1 MRSGGWKPFWAALFA
16 SLLVLVPLVGGTVL
30 LSRQQLRTQ
39 LRQAARSESGV
50 PIQLPKTTDQLTVL
64 LCVSGEQPGFVLA
77 YLNAS
82 QNCVHLLSVP
92 AVLTVPFAEEETS
105 LARCYAA
112 AGPARCREAL
122 AQVLALPEGTRY
134 LAFSPDVLER
144 IASRYGPVRVG
155 FTGALTE
162 EELARY
168 GRSRAVQGISAGD
181 AHEFLCQLQAD
192 EAFSPVRTAAARAAV
207 WDAFL
212 RQDLDLLPAT
222 LPDALRASSSALLT
236 DLTAL
241 QNSATVKDLAGYL
254 KADPEKIGAFMAA
267 PVALDTQPVYPVKN
281 YGSGVTPFFTNL
293 ALWVAGFILMAMVK
307 LRVDPEGLPKF
318 TAVQAYFGRWLFY
331 MVCGLAMGL
340 VCCVGDLALGI
351 QCESPAA
358 FIGAGLLTV
367 FVDVNLM
374 FALAYAF
381 RHIGK
386 AIAVILL
393 IVVSSV
399 ATPLVLKVLF
409 TKAPPTPHPSQSEA

>member
-50 PIQLPKTTDQLTVL
+50 PIQLPRTTDQLTVL

-155 FTGALTE
+155 FSGAMTAG
-162 EELARY
+162 ELARY
-168 GRSRAVQGISAGD
+168 GRDSRVQGLSAAEAHGFLTGMD
-181 AHEFLCQLQAD
+181 ADAVVPQAH
-192 EAFSPVRTAAARAAV
+192 RAAARGAV
-207 WDAFL
+207 WDAFF
-212 RQDLDLLPAT
+212 RQNLDLLPGA
-222 LPDALRASSSALLT
+222 LPQALRSVSASLLT

-241 QNSATVKDLAGYL
+241 D
-254 KADPEKIGAFMAA
+254 
-267 PVALDTQPVYPVKN
+267 LDTLDR
-281 YGSGVTPFFTNL
+281 TLEFL
-293 ALWVAGFILMAMVK
+293 ANNEAQIETQVLPGDEQAGRYTLNEESLA
-307 LRVDPEGLPKF
+307 
-318 TAVQAYFGRWLFY
+318 AVQSFFN
-331 MVCGLAMGL
+331 V
-340 VCCVGDLALGI
+340 
-351 QCESPAA
+351 SPTDGQA
-358 FIGAGLLTV
+358 
-367 FVDVNLM
+367 
-374 FALAYAF
+374 
-381 RHIGK
+381 
-386 AIAVILL
+386 
-393 IVVSSV
+393 SS
-399 ATPLVLKVLF
+399 A
-409 TKAPPTPHPSQSEA
+409 SEP

>member
-92 AVLTVPFAEEETS
+92 AVLTMPFAEEETS

-207 WDAFL
+207 WDAFF

-222 LPDALRASSSALLT
+222 LPDALRASSAALLT
-236 DLTAL
+236 DFAAQDYTLLGTVLEFLAN
-241 QNSATVKDLAGYL
+241 NSALPHAEAPPGAWDAKAGTYTVTDASR
-254 KADPEKIGAFMAA
+254 A
-267 PVALDTQPVYPVKN
+267 
-281 YGSGVTPFFTNL
+281 
-293 ALWVAGFILMAMVK
+293 
-307 LRVDPEGLPKF
+307 
-318 TAVQAYFGRWLFY
+318 AVQTFLS
-331 MVCGLAMGL
+331 V
-340 VCCVGDLALGI
+340 
-351 QCESPAA
+351 SPASGNDA
-358 FIGAGLLTV
+358 SL
-367 FVDVNLM
+367 
-374 FALAYAF
+374 
-381 RHIGK
+381 RE
-386 AIAVILL
+386 
-393 IVVSSV
+393 
-399 ATPLVLKVLF
+399 P
-409 TKAPPTPHPSQSEA
+409 

>member
-92 AVLTVPFAEEETS
+92 AALTVPFAEEETS

-134 LAFSPDVLER
+134 LAFSPAVLER
-144 IASRYGPVRVG
+144 ISNRYGPVRVG

-207 WDAFL
+207 WDAFF

-241 QNSATVKDLAGYL
+241 DYDALERTLEFLANNSA
-254 KADPEKIGAFMAA
+254 
-267 PVALDTQPVYPVKN
+267 ALYQRR
-281 YGSGVTPFFTNL
+281 YGIFQ
-293 ALWVAGFILMAMVK
+293 
-307 LRVDPEGLPKF
+307 E
-318 TAVQAYFGRWLFY
+318 
-331 MVCGLAMGL
+331 
-340 VCCVGDLALGI
+340 
-351 QCESPAA
+351 
-358 FIGAGLLTV
+358 
-367 FVDVNLM
+367 
-374 FALAYAF
+374 
-381 RHIGK
+381 
-386 AIAVILL
+386 
-393 IVVSSV
+393 
-399 ATPLVLKVLF
+399 
-409 TKAPPTPHPSQSEA
+409 

>member
-50 PIQLPKTTDQLTVL
+50 PIQLPRTTDQLTVL

-82 QNCVHLLSVP
+82 QNCVHLLGVP
-92 AVLTVPFAEEETS
+92 AVLTVPFADEQAA
-105 LARCYAA
+105 LAQCYAA

-122 AQVLALPEGTRY
+122 MQVLALPEDTRY

-162 EELARY
+162 EELARH

-241 QNSATVKDLAGYL
+241 DYDALERTLEFLANNSAAVAAQALPGQWNAASGTYTVTDASR
-254 KADPEKIGAFMAA
+254 AA
-267 PVALDTQPVYPVKN
+267 MQT
-281 YGSGVTPFFTNL
+281 FFNVSPTE
-293 ALWVAGFILMAMVK
+293 A
-307 LRVDPEGLPKF
+307 
-318 TAVQAYFGRWLFY
+318 QA
-331 MVCGLAMGL
+331 
-340 VCCVGDLALGI
+340 
-351 QCESPAA
+351 
-358 FIGAGLLTV
+358 
-367 FVDVNLM
+367 
-374 FALAYAF
+374 
-381 RHIGK
+381 
-386 AIAVILL
+386 
-393 IVVSSV
+393 SS
-399 ATPLVLKVLF
+399 F
-409 TKAPPTPHPSQSEA
+409 SEP

>member
-1 MRSGGWKPFWAALFA
+1 MHAQHDRHRGWNPFWAALGA
-16 SLLVLVPLVGGTVL
+16 ALLVLVPLVGGTVL

-105 LARCYAA
+105 LARCYSA

-162 EELARY
+162 EELARH

-222 LPDALRASSSALLT
+222 LPDALRASSAALLT
-236 DLTAL
+236 DFAAQDYTLLGTVLEFLAN
-241 QNSATVKDLAGYL
+241 NSALPHAEALPGAWDAKAGTYTVTDASR
-254 KADPEKIGAFMAA
+254 A
-267 PVALDTQPVYPVKN
+267 
-281 YGSGVTPFFTNL
+281 
-293 ALWVAGFILMAMVK
+293 
-307 LRVDPEGLPKF
+307 
-318 TAVQAYFGRWLFY
+318 AVQTFLS
-331 MVCGLAMGL
+331 V
-340 VCCVGDLALGI
+340 
-351 QCESPAA
+351 SPASGNDA
-358 FIGAGLLTV
+358 SL
-367 FVDVNLM
+367 
-374 FALAYAF
+374 
-381 RHIGK
+381 RE
-386 AIAVILL
+386 
-393 IVVSSV
+393 
-399 ATPLVLKVLF
+399 P
-409 TKAPPTPHPSQSEA
+409 

>member
-82 QNCVHLLSVP
+82 QNCVHLLGVP
-92 AVLTVPFAEEETS
+92 AVLTVPFAEEQAA
-105 LARCYAA
+105 LAQCYAA

-122 AQVLALPEGTRY
+122 MQVLALPEDTRY

-207 WDAFL
+207 WDAFF

-236 DLTAL
+236 DLTAMDYDAL
-241 QNSATVKDLAGYL
+241 ERTLEFLANNSAAVAAQALPGQWNAASGIYTVTDASR
-254 KADPEKIGAFMAA
+254 AA
-267 PVALDTQPVYPVKN
+267 MQT
-281 YGSGVTPFFTNL
+281 FFNVSPTE
-293 ALWVAGFILMAMVK
+293 A
-307 LRVDPEGLPKF
+307 
-318 TAVQAYFGRWLFY
+318 QA
-331 MVCGLAMGL
+331 
-340 VCCVGDLALGI
+340 
-351 QCESPAA
+351 
-358 FIGAGLLTV
+358 
-367 FVDVNLM
+367 
-374 FALAYAF
+374 
-381 RHIGK
+381 
-386 AIAVILL
+386 
-393 IVVSSV
+393 SS
-399 ATPLVLKVLF
+399 F
-409 TKAPPTPHPSQSEA
+409 SEP

>member
-1 MRSGGWKPFWAALFA
+1 MSRA
-16 SLLVLVPLVGGTVL
+16 SLLSVLIV
-30 LSRQQLRTQ
+30 
-39 LRQAARSESGV
+39 ESMALAKFFTFSGFSM
-50 PIQLPKTTDQLTVL
+50 

-192 EAFSPVRTAAARAAV
+192 EAFSPARTAAARAAV

-241 QNSATVKDLAGYL
+241 DYDALERTLEFLANNSAAVAAQALPGQWNAASGTYTVTDASR
-254 KADPEKIGAFMAA
+254 AA
-267 PVALDTQPVYPVKN
+267 MQT
-281 YGSGVTPFFTNL
+281 FFNVSPTE
-293 ALWVAGFILMAMVK
+293 A
-307 LRVDPEGLPKF
+307 
-318 TAVQAYFGRWLFY
+318 QA
-331 MVCGLAMGL
+331 
-340 VCCVGDLALGI
+340 
-351 QCESPAA
+351 
-358 FIGAGLLTV
+358 
-367 FVDVNLM
+367 
-374 FALAYAF
+374 
-381 RHIGK
+381 
-386 AIAVILL
+386 
-393 IVVSSV
+393 SS
-399 ATPLVLKVLF
+399 F
-409 TKAPPTPHPSQSEA
+409 SEP